1 MSDEELKPL
10 DAELVSLLGQERS
23 HVFAPHGAKGRVL
36 DRVET
41 TLFGPGGGGGGAQT
55 AEPSP
60 PALPKADLVQLVR
73 PMSLM
78 LALVLGGAGGAA
90 LMHAL
95 EPPRVVYV
103 ERPTTTAVNAVAEV
117 VPISPPAS
125 ASVPTLAEALAL
137 PAAVTGSA
145 RAVSAAPVAPPSG
158 NGQLAQ
164 ERALLDVART
174 ALGRGDGQATLTAL
188 AKHTQRFPNGQLAEE
203 REALGIQALLLLK
216 RNDEAR
222 ALGARFRQRYPGS
235 VLLPAIEA
243 ALAAP

>member
-1 MSDEELKPL
+1 M
-10 DAELVSLLGQERS
+10 
-23 HVFAPHGAKGRVL
+23 
-36 DRVET
+36 
-41 TLFGPGGGGGGAQT
+41 
-55 AEPSP
+55 PS
-60 PALPKADLVQLVR
+60 
-73 PMSLM
+73 
-78 LALVLGGAGGAA
+78 
-90 LMHAL
+90 
-95 EPPRVVYV
+95 
-103 ERPTTTAVNAVAEV
+103 
-117 VPISPPAS
+117 SPPAS

-145 RAVSAAPVAPPSG
+145 RAATTVPLAPPASD

-188 AKHTQRFPNGQLAEE
+188 AKHAQRFPNGQLAEE

-222 ALGARFRQRYPGS
+222 ARGARFRQRYPGS

>member
-1 MSDEELKPL
+1 MSDEELRPL
-10 DAELVSLLGQERS
+10 DAELATLLAHERS
-23 HVFAPHGAKGRVL
+23 HVVAPHDAKARVL
-36 DRVET
+36 ERVET
-41 TLFGPGGGGGGAQT
+41 TLFGGMGGGGGGQS

-60 PALPKADLVQLVR
+60 RAMPKANLAQLAR
-73 PMSLM
+73 PLSLM

-90 LMHAL
+90 IMHAL
-95 EPPRVVYV
+95 EPARVVYV
-103 ERPTTTAVNAVAEV
+103 ERPTTTAVNVAPV
-117 VPISPPAS
+117 VTASSPAS
-125 ASVPTLAEALAL
+125 SSVPTLAEALAL
-137 PAAVTGSA
+137 PAAVTGTA
-145 RAVSAAPVAPPSG
+145 RAVSNAPLAAPSD

-188 AKHTQRFPNGQLAEE
+188 AKHAQRFPNGQLAEE